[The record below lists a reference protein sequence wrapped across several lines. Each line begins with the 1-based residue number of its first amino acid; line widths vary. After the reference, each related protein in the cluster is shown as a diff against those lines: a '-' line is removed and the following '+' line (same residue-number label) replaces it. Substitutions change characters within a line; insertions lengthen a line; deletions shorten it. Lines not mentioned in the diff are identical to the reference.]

1 MKTFVLMGLFFI
13 TLGNASAQS
22 FEETLKLAENGD
34 DEAQKDIGWMY
45 YSGKVEQD
53 YTQAFKWFSKSAEQ
67 GNAYAQYNLGNMY
80 ENGDYVLKSP
90 QKAFEWYLK
99 SANQEFNYS
108 QLMIGKMYFNGEG
121 TLIDKKKAVFWIQK
135 AYENECIEAKYFWEK
150 YELWK
155 YE

>member
-1 MKTFVLMGLFFI
+1 
-13 TLGNASAQS
+13 
-22 FEETLKLAENGD
+22 
-34 DEAQKDIGWMY
+34 
-45 YSGKVEQD
+45 
-53 YTQAFKWFSKSAEQ
+53 
-67 GNAYAQYNLGNMY
+67 MY